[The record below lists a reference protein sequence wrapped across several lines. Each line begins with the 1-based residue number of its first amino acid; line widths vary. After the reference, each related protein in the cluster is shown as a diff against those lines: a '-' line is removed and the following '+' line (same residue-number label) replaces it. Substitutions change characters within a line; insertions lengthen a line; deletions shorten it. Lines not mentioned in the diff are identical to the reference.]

1 VQGKDFSFSWKWQE
15 KPEGWDGAHIA
26 RAVSVEVDKKVTLLE
41 PGTDEFLV
49 WILRVGP
56 PSSRLRLV

>member
-1 VQGKDFSFSWKWQE
+1 
-15 KPEGWDGAHIA
+15 
-26 RAVSVEVDKKVTLLE
+26 VDKKVTLLE
-41 PGTDEFLV
+41 PGTDDFLV